1 MEGILALAHH
11 HPKFR
16 RSRLRRTLFGQS
28 AAPPE
33 KKKKKRK
40 SKDAAQN
47 TRKTK
52 KKNTR
57 NEVAA
62 EDLAILIDALPSKE
76 TPVPSE

>member
-1 MEGILALAHH
+1 MTNL
-11 HPKFR
+11 
-16 RSRLRRTLFGQS
+16 QN
-28 AAPPE
+28 
-33 KKKKKRK
+33 K

-76 TPVPSE
+76 TPSEYGRQSSGRAIRPPKNDAFYGPEYV